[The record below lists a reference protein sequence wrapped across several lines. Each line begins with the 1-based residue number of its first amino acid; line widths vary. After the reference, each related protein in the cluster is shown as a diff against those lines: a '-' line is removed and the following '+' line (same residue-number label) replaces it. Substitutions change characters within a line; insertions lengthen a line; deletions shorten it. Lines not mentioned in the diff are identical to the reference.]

1 MPIYEYVC
9 DSCHNE
15 LEVIQKISEP
25 QLTDCPQCNQATLK
39 RKASISAFHLKGGG
53 WYKDGY
59 SVPDGN
65 NNGKSDKAE
74 ADTTKPASDSKAADS
89 KVTDAKPASKT
100 EKSSTKSTDPKP
112 AKKETVPSSK
122 AS

>member
-25 QLTDCPQCNQATLK
+25 QLTECPQCKDSTLK
-39 RKASISAFHLKGGG
+39 RKTSVSAFHLKGGG

-59 SVPDGN
+59 SVSDG
-65 NNGKSDKAE
+65 NGKSEKA
-74 ADTTKPASDSKAADS
+74 DISSTKPAPVAESKTTDSKTDAKSEPAATKTADS
-89 KVTDAKPASKT
+89 KTSKT
-100 EKSSTKSTDPKP
+100 SN
-112 AKKETVPSSK
+112 VPSSK